1 MMQESSPLQV
11 ERYTEPHLFS
21 VVRLAKAFHD
31 DASFEYD
38 SGFNVDAV
46 IQTVSS
52 ADPRNLFLLIIDG
65 VCQGIIY
72 GTRIKSGMTG
82 HWLYQEMIWYVDKGH
97 RGVGLAFLLEVEKLL
112 KEDGVTHIIMAVL
125 ENSKT
130 EKLKE
135 FYTKTGYKCMET
147 HFIKEL

>member
-11 ERYTEPHLFS
+11 ERYSERHLLD

-38 SGFNVDAV
+38 GGFSVYAV
-46 IQTVSS
+46 IQTVKN
-52 ADPRNLFLLIIDG
+52 ADPKDLFCLIIDG
-65 VCQGIIY
+65 MCQGIIY

-82 HWLYQEMIWYVDKGH
+82 HVLYQEMIWYVD
-97 RGVGLAFLLEVEKLL
+97 RGYRGCGLAFLIEVEKLL
-112 KEDGVTHIIMAVL
+112 KEDGVKHIIMAVL

-135 FYTKTGYKCMET
+135 FYRNTGYKCMET